1 MSTDELREYRAKR
14 GRHPVILYNRPN
26 ETMLYVMART
36 LTELSLKEI
45 QKKYADPAAV
55 VSGQMLRKLQR
66 DPRAGAQKL
75 YKALAKRFEEQKKE
89 RLRLDAMLHF
99 ERLLWKAGVVHIAGV
114 DEVGMG
120 PLAGPVVAAA
130 VVFPPNIGIAGI
142 DDSKALDEEGRRRL
156 DLEIRSTAT
165 AIGIGVVEVE
175 EIDRL
180 NIYRAGLRAMQLA
193 LGNLPVVPQHVL
205 VDSRTIPDVTQPQ
218 SSFDK
223 GDGINFSIA
232 SASIVAKVHRDR
244 LMTELDA
251 LYPGYGFA
259 SHKGYATVEHQNAI
273 RELGPCPIHRRSFDY
288 IREICGEYCD
298 LYYDMKAR
306 GARIRSR
313 AEMAGWEAEIKLCA
327 ERLSEMENKKLQLMK
342 GRLWKRISG

>member
-1 MSTDELREYRAKR
+1 
-14 GRHPVILYNRPN
+14 
-26 ETMLYVMART
+26 MARP

-45 QKKYADPAAV
+45 QEKYADPAAL
-55 VSGQMLRKLQR
+55 VSAQALRKLQR
-66 DPRAGAQKL
+66 DPRAGAQRL
-75 YKALAKRFEEQKKE
+75 YKTLAKRYDEQKKE

-99 ERLLWKAGVVHIAGV
+99 ERLLWKQGVVHVAGV

-130 VVFPPNIGIAGI
+130 VIFPPDTEIASI
-142 DDSKALDEEGRRRL
+142 DDSKALDEPTRL
-156 DLEIRSTAT
+156 RLEQEIRGCAVSV
-165 AIGIGVVEVE
+165 GIGVVEVA

-180 NIYRAGLRAMQLA
+180 NIYHAGLHAMQLA
-193 LGNLPVVPQHVL
+193 LGSLSVVPQHVL
-205 VDSRTIPDVTQPQ
+205 VDSRTIPGVSQPQ

-223 GDGINFSIA
+223 GDGLNFSIA
-232 SASIVAKVHRDR
+232 SASILAKVHRDR

-259 SHKGYATVEHQNAI
+259 SHKGYATAEHQQAI

-288 IREICGEYCD
+288 IRELCGEYCE

-306 GARIRSR
+306 GARISSR
-313 AEMAGWEAEIKLCA
+313 AEMVAWETQIKACA
-327 ERLSEMENKKLQLMK
+327 ERLSEMEHKKLLLMRS
-342 GRLWKRISG
+342 RLWKRIAG